1 MLVLSRILDK
11 LCYFAKALSA
21 FMLGVMLLVSLVE
34 IVRRYVF
41 GLSFVWADE
50 LIRYGMVV
58 IASIGGAAAFRE
70 VGGLVAFDLIANKL
84 KGRPGIALHLTI
96 NTICLVFAVYI
107 FGKAVYALQTPSIVN
122 QVSIGL
128 NISMFWP
135 YLPIA
140 LGMGLIAIVAV
151 EKYGLILRNIRA
163 GKYAGALNAGETPEG
178 GDAG

>member
-1 MLVLSRILDK
+1 MLVLNRILDK

-21 FMLGVMLLVSLVE
+21 LMLGIMLLVSLVE
-34 IVRRYVF
+34 IIRRYVF

-84 KGRPGIALHLTI
+84 KGRLGIALHLTI
-96 NTICLVFAVYI
+96 NTVCLVFAIYI
-107 FGKAVYALQTPSIVN
+107 FGKAVQSLQMPSIVN
-122 QVSIGL
+122 QTSIGL
-128 NISMFWP
+128 KISMFWP

-140 LGMGLIAIVAV
+140 VGMGLIVIVAV
-151 EKYGLILRNIRA
+151 EKYGRILRNIRE
-163 GKYAGALNAGETPEG
+163 GKYAGASGAGGAPER
-178 GDAG
+178 GDAR

>member
-1 MLVLSRILDK
+1 MLVLNRILDK
-11 LCYFAKALSA
+11 LCYFAKVISA
-21 FMLGVMLLVSLVE
+21 FMLGVMLLVSLIE

-84 KGRPGIALHLTI
+84 KGRPGIVLHLTI
-96 NTICLVFAVYI
+96 NTICFVFAIYI
-107 FGKAVYALQTPSIVN
+107 FEKAVHALQTPSIVN

-128 NISMFWP
+128 HISMFWP

-140 LGMGLIAIVAV
+140 IGMGLIAVVAV
-151 EKYGLILRNIRA
+151 ERYGRILRDIRE
-163 GKYAGALNAGETPEG
+163 GKYARALKTGGTPEG
-178 GDAG
+178 GDAR